1 MSNKQHRVSSVV
13 RGWFLA
19 LVLTAAPAPAQT
31 NRAPHAKSAAEIETA
46 VAQIDNLYAA
56 EYAKYPQ
63 ASVTIGV
70 VSGGKLVWTKSY
82 GLADIENNVPATKDT
97 VYRIGSVTKQFT
109 GLMLLQLVQ
118 RGKVHFSDPVKKYFP
133 EFEKIPN
140 PYPYSPPI
148 TLLQLATHT
157 SGLDAQADDVE
168 KYTRG
173 PVADWEKTLISAL
186 PHTKFKYE
194 PGTQFFYSNIGYV
207 ILGEALSRA
216 AGEPYIQY
224 VQEHIFQPMGMTH
237 TAFEQNDEIMKTLA
251 KGYMMKGS
259 SPDSTQ
265 ASAELHDGR
274 GYTIPSGAAF
284 STVGDMAKFVS
295 FEMQEGPEDVLPKTV
310 PADNFSR
317 VYSMNG
323 NLTRGYGIGFGI
335 LRYGDLIEVG
345 HNGGLPGYHAETFF
359 NPDSRTGFIF
369 LRNVGNGPGFG
380 NELLVEAMKTLAQ

>member
-1 MSNKQHRVSSVV
+1 MSNKQNRGSRAV
-13 RGWFLA
+13 RGGLLA
-19 LVLTAAPAPAQT
+19 LALTAALASAQR
-31 NRAPHAKSAAEIETA
+31 NQAPHVKSAAEIETA
-46 VAQIDNLYAA
+46 IVRIDNLYAA

-63 ASVTIGV
+63 ASVTVGV

-118 RGKVHFSDPVKKYFP
+118 QGKVHLSDSVKKYLP
-133 EFEKIPN
+133 EFERIPN
-140 PYPYSPPI
+140 PYTYSPPV
-148 TLLQLATHT
+148 TLLQLATHI
-157 SGLDAQADDVE
+157 SGLDAQADDAE

-186 PHTKFKYE
+186 PHTRFKYE
-194 PGTQFFYSNIGYV
+194 PGTHFFYSNIGYN
-207 ILGEALSRA
+207 ILGAALSRA

-224 VQEHIFQPMGMTH
+224 VQEHIFQPLGMTH

-251 KGYMMKGS
+251 RGYTVKGGS
-259 SPDSTQ
+259 LDSTQ
-265 ASAELHDGR
+265 ASAELRDGR
-274 GYTIPSGAAF
+274 GYTVASGVMF

-310 PADNFSR
+310 LADDFSR

-323 NLTRGYGIGFGI
+323 ALTRGYGIGFGI

-345 HNGGLPGYHAETFF
+345 HNGGLAGYHAEVFF
-359 NPDSRTGFIF
+359 NPTSRTGFIF
-369 LRNVGNGPGFG
+369 LRNFGDGPGFG
-380 NELLVEAMKTLAQ
+380 NELLVEVMKTLAQ

>member
-1 MSNKQHRVSSVV
+1 MSNKQHRVSRAV
-13 RGWFLA
+13 RGWFLG
-19 LVLTAAPAPAQT
+19 LVFTAASASAQT
-31 NRAPHAKSAAEIETA
+31 SQAPHVKLAAEIETA
-46 VAQIDNLYAA
+46 IARIDQLYAA
-56 EYAKYPQ
+56 EYARHPQ

-82 GLADIENNVPATKDT
+82 GLADIENNAPATKDT

-118 RGKVHFSDPVKKYFP
+118 QGKVHLSDPVKKYFP
-133 EFEKIPN
+133 EFERIPN
-140 PYPYSPPI
+140 PYTYSPPV

-168 KYTRG
+168 KYTKG

-186 PHTKFKYE
+186 PHTRFKYE
-194 PGTQFFYSNIGYV
+194 PGTHFSYSNIGYV

-224 VQEHIFQPMGMTH
+224 VQEHIFQPLGMTH

-251 KGYMMKGS
+251 KGYMMKGG

-265 ASAELHDGR
+265 ASAEFRDGR

-295 FEMQEGPEDVLPKTV
+295 FEMQEGPEDVLPRTV
-310 PADNFSR
+310 LADNFSR
-317 VYSMNG
+317 VYSADS
-323 NLTRGYGIGFGI
+323 NLTRSYGIGFGI
-335 LRYGDLIEVG
+335 LRYGDLIETG
-345 HNGGLPGYHAETFF
+345 HNGGLPGYHAEIFF
-359 NPDSRTGFIF
+359 DRASRTGFIF
-369 LRNVGNGPGFG
+369 LRNVGGGPGFG
-380 NELLVEAMKTLAQ
+380 NELLVEAMKALAQ